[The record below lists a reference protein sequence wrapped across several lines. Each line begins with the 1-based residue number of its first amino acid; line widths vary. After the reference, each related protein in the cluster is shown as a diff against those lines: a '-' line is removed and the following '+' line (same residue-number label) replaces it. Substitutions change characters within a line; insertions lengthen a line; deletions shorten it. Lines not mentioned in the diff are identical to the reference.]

1 MTKKNAERS
10 ETEAEAVRTAG
21 GRSDGRRWIE
31 DWKPE
36 TGSFWASTGRRV
48 ATRNLVFSIF
58 AEHLAFSLWSIWSVI
73 VVSLPAAGFHFTVS
87 QLFWL
92 VSMPNLLGSA
102 LRLPYTLAVPR
113 FGGRN
118 WTVVSTLLL
127 LIPSTM
133 IIVAVSSHA
142 SYGFFLLAAATAGL
156 GGGNFASSMANISF
170 FYPEARKGS
179 ALGLNAAGGNIG
191 VAVGQL
197 LVPILIHIGT
207 GVHIAYAG
215 MFYTPLVIIAAACAL
230 LFMDNLRTA
239 TSDVAAQAAAA
250 RRRDTWVMSFLYIG
264 TFGSFIGYSFALP
277 LLIKTQFPHVH
288 GSYYAWMGALVG
300 SLARPFGGWL
310 SDRLGGARVT
320 LWNFVLMGAAAAMVV
335 TGERS
340 DSFPMFFGF
349 FLVLFVTSGIG
360 NGSTYRMIP
369 AIFARRAAQRT
380 ANGADG
386 EQEMRQARREAAA
399 AIGIASSIGAFGGFG
414 VTRALATSIG
424 HTKVADAAFY
434 SFIAFYAVC
443 FVVTWLFYL
452 RRTPAT
458 GSTEAAVE
466 RVLVRV

>member
-1 MTKKNAERS
+1 
-10 ETEAEAVRTAG
+10 VAG
-21 GRSDGRRWIE
+21 TPPAHRPARPGGRRWIE
-31 DWKPE
+31 EWKPE
-36 TGSFWASTGRRV
+36 TGSFWAGTGRRV

-58 AEHLAFSLWSIWSVI
+58 AEHLAFSLWSIWSVV
-73 VVSLPAAGFHFTVS
+73 VVSLPAAGFHFSIS

-102 LRLPYTLAVPR
+102 LRVPYTFAVPR

-127 LIPSTM
+127 LIPSGLL
-133 IIVAVSSHA
+133 IVAVTNHA
-142 SYGFFLLAAATAGL
+142 SYGFFLFAAATAGL

-170 FYPEARKGS
+170 FYPEASKGS

-191 VAVGQL
+191 VAIGQL
-197 LVPILIHIGT
+197 LVPILINIGT

-215 MFYTPLVIIAAACAL
+215 MFYAPLVIVAAACAF

-239 TSDVAAQAAAA
+239 TSDFAAQAAAV

-310 SDRLGGARVT
+310 SDRIGGARVT
-320 LWNFVLMGAAAAMVV
+320 LWNFVAMGAAAAMVV
-335 TGERS
+335 VGERG

-369 AIFARRAAQRT
+369 AIFARRAAHLT
-380 ANGADG
+380 ADGADG
-386 EQEMRQARREAAA
+386 EQEMGRARREAAA
-399 AIGIASSIGAFGGFG
+399 AIGIASSVGAFGGFG
-414 VTRALATSIG
+414 VTRAFATSIG

-443 FVVTWLFYL
+443 FVVTWWFYL
-452 RRTPAT
+452 RRTRAAGT
-458 GSTEAAVE
+458 AEAAPVRE
-466 RVLVRV
+466 PVRV